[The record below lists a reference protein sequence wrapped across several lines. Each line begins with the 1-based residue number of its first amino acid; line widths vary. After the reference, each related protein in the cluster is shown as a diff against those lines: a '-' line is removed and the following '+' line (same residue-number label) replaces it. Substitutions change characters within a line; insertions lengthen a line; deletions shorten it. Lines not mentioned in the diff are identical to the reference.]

1 MAFISK
7 VADYIIDKY
16 DLTKES
22 LDVVFPNKRAAL
34 TLRKELAK
42 RIKKNIWLPRIVSIQ
57 EAMTAWSGLQLIDN
71 IDVIFELLKIFSNSN
86 DLHLKNDSFGLAA
99 QMAKDFDEI
108 DQYAVDANNLFNYLT
123 EIKKLE
129 MWTPDESNPIESSY
143 IRFFSSLIKYY
154 NSLRNSLLKNNC
166 GYYGLI
172 TRMIYNLSKKEF
184 EAKIGD
190 RKLIFA
196 GFNALTYTE
205 EQVIVRLIDS
215 GKGMIL
221 WDLDKYYYEDV
232 HQEAGFFARRFFE
245 KHHNIKSLF
254 IGDSFAKESKE
265 INIIGVSGDA
275 VQTNALQLQLNNE
288 FNNINKKQGF
298 AEVIVLVDETLLI
311 PVLNSIPI
319 IYDEIQVTM
328 GYPYNKTLLHQF
340 IVQIFKFQQ
349 NLGKKDE
356 TIYYWS
362 FVKLINTEIIKL
374 IFPSND
380 LRLLFKWQNKLAEN
394 SIYYIKKDEFDLLKE
409 NKNLSQFINL
419 CIKKWNSSSDCLLS
433 FKELLKFIN
442 IQINNIDS
450 SNFFIKNQISTAGRI
465 INRLEKLFNKYSFY
479 VQIPDLETLYEQI
492 ATEIT
497 IRLNGSHEGLQIM
510 GLLET
515 RNLDFDIVHILSVNE
530 GTLPQSK
537 NNNSLIPYELRVKY
551 NLPTYK
557 NQQAVY
563 AYHFYRLIQN
573 AHRINLY
580 YNNLDNSM
588 GQGEPSRFIR
598 QLLYEYPSKCL
609 NTNIVQKYYK
619 SPAIKIS
626 NAIEIKVK
634 KSKEIIRK
642 ILDKISEDKDGLS
655 PTSISCYLNCP
666 LQFYL
671 KYIEKLKDNTSEEII
686 QANVIGSIIHDTLQL
701 LYENFSNREI
711 DRKIYNEVVEKFYD
725 ESYNKALIKNN
736 FPNGLPETGFN
747 YLTKKIII
755 KMIENF
761 IKFEKKSLENGRKM
775 KILELEKK
783 LLYIFDSQGHKV
795 KLTGRIDRIDMIDGI
810 IRIIDYKT
818 GNIDDKDIVVEK
830 KYDDMNKLNDK
841 SLQLLIYKFLYLK
854 ENKNVDSNQIISG
867 IFGLRKPRHGIFTL
881 DVRQDFLN
889 KDFMNTCEEY
899 IKGIYDEILNENIP
913 FVQVDDEKK
922 CLNCDFQTICKRY
935 PKKYY

>member
-7 VADYIIDKY
+7 VAEYIIDKY

-34 TLRKELAK
+34 TLRKALAK

-57 EAMTAWSGLQLIDN
+57 EAMTTWSGLQLIDN

-108 DQYAVDANNLFNYLT
+108 DQYAADANNLFNYLT
-123 EIKKLE
+123 EVKELE
-129 MWTPDESNPIESSY
+129 IWTPDESNPIESSY

-154 NSLRNSLLKNNC
+154 NSLRDALLKNNC

-172 TRMIYNLSKKEF
+172 TRMIYNLSQEEL

-215 GKGMIL
+215 GKGVIL
-221 WDLDKYYYEDV
+221 WDLDKYYYEDI

-245 KHHNIKSLF
+245 KHHNIKPLF
-254 IGDSFAKESKE
+254 IGDSLAAESKE
-265 INIIGVSGDA
+265 IDIIEASGNA
-275 VQTNALQLQLNNE
+275 LQTNALQVQLNNE
-288 FNNINKKQGF
+288 LKETTEKQGSD
-298 AEVIVLVDETLLI
+298 EVIVLADETLLI
-311 PVLNSIPI
+311 PVLNSIPST
-319 IYDEIQVTM
+319 YKEIQVTM
-328 GYPYNKTLLHQF
+328 GYPYNKTPLNQF
-340 IVQIFKFQQ
+340 IIQLFKFQQ
-349 NLGKKDE
+349 KSGKRDE

-374 IFPSND
+374 IFTPDD
-380 LRLLFKWQNKLAEN
+380 LKFLLEWQNKLAEN

-409 NKNLSQFINL
+409 NKNLSRFIHL
-419 CIKKWNSSSDCLLS
+419 CVKKWDSSSDCLLS
-433 FKELLKFIN
+433 LKELLKFIN
-442 IQINNIDS
+442 LQINRIDS

-465 INRLEKLFNKYSFY
+465 INRLEKLLNKYSFY
-479 VQIPDLETLYEQI
+479 IQIPDLEMLYEQI
-492 ATEIT
+492 ATELA

-530 GTLPQSK
+530 GILPQSK
-537 NNNSLIPYELRVKY
+537 NNNSLIPYELRLKY

-557 NQQAVY
+557 NQQSVY

-573 AHRINLY
+573 ARKINLY
-580 YNNLDNSM
+580 YNNLDNGI

-598 QLLYEYPSKCL
+598 QLLYEYSSKCR

-626 NAIEIKVK
+626 SQVELKVE
-634 KSKEIIRK
+634 KSEKIIQK
-642 ILDKISEDKDGLS
+642 ILDKISENKDGLS

-671 KYIEKLKDNTSEEII
+671 KYIERLQDNTSEETI

-711 DRKIYNEVVEKFYD
+711 DRKIYDETVEKFYN
-725 ESYNKALIKNN
+725 ESYHQSLIKNN

-747 YLTKKIII
+747 YLTKRIII
-755 KMIENF
+755 KMMENF
-761 IKFEKKSLENGRKM
+761 IHSEKRSLENGKTM

-783 LLYIFDSQGHKV
+783 LLYIFDSQGYKV
-795 KLTGRIDRIDMIDGI
+795 KLTGRADRIDTVDGL

-818 GNIDDKDIVVEK
+818 GNIDDKEVVVEK
-830 KYDDMNKLNDK
+830 KCENIGMLSDK
-841 SLQLLIYKFLYLK
+841 ALQLLIYKFLYLK
-854 ENKNVDSNQIISG
+854 ENENINPEQVTPG
-867 IFGLRKPRHGIFTL
+867 IFGLRKPKHGIFTL
-881 DVRQDFLN
+881 DIKQYSLN
-889 KDFMNTCEEY
+889 EDFMNTCEEY
-899 IKGIYDEILNENIP
+899 VKGLYDEILNKEIP
-913 FVQVDDEKK
+913 FIQTGDENK